1 VVRRSITVPRSACP
15 PRPRWGAGVVVSIAS
30 LIAAAPASAQ
40 WTEEVTLENAAFD
53 TPRAPSAVVHAGPR
67 FDRTRPLRLVVFIHG
82 WRGCA
87 RALAGSGEVRCGRR
101 AVDGWGLADR
111 FDEGRSDALFVVP
124 QLAFMTRDGSAGRF
138 AEPGR
143 FAAFLDELLGALEAR
158 LGEGASLARVE
169 SIALMAHSAGYETTL
184 AILDR
189 GGVDRLVRAVV
200 LFDALYRGHPR
211 FARWVLADPTRR
223 LVSLHAARGRTA
235 SQSRLLAVALRERL
249 GGALSVDEEGAVAD
263 LLRAHRV
270 VIAPAGAPHG
280 DVPAQH
286 LPELLRVLLPAR
298 AQP

>member
-1 VVRRSITVPRSACP
+1 MVRCTVAALAL
-15 PRPRWGAGVVVSIAS
+15 GLLAAS
-30 LIAAAPASAQ
+30 PAAAQ
-40 WTEEVTLENAAFD
+40 WTEEVTLRNAAFE
-53 TPRAPSAVVHAGPR
+53 TPGVPSAVVHAGPA
-67 FDRTRPLRLVVFIHG
+67 FDASRPLRLVVFIHG

-87 RALAGSGEVRCGRR
+87 RQLARSGEVRCRRR

-111 FDEGRSDALFVVP
+111 FDEGRSDALFIVP

-138 AEPGR
+138 AEEGR
-143 FAAFLDELLGALEAR
+143 FRAFLDELLGALASR
-158 LGEGASLARVE
+158 LGEGASMARVE

-189 GGVDRLVRAVV
+189 GGVDPLVRAVV

-211 FARWVLADPTRR
+211 FAQWVLGAPTRR
-223 LVSLHAARGRTA
+223 LVSIHGARGRTA
-235 SQSRLLAVALRERL
+235 SQSRLLALRLREPL
-249 GGALSVDEEGAVAD
+249 GDAMAVDEDGAIGD

-280 DVPAQH
+280 DVPAHH

-298 AQP
+298 GQP

>member
-1 VVRRSITVPRSACP
+1 VLRLSTLAALAL
-15 PRPRWGAGVVVSIAS
+15 G
-30 LIAAAPASAQ
+30 LLAAPASAQ
-40 WTEEVTLENAAFD
+40 WTEEVTLQNAAFED
-53 TPRAPSAVVHAGPR
+53 AGVPSAVVHAGPA
-67 FDRTRPLRLVVFIHG
+67 FDASRPLRLVVFVHG

-87 RALAGSGEVRCGRR
+87 RQLAASGPVRCRRR
-101 AVDGWGLADR
+101 AVEGWGLADR

-143 FAAFLDELLGALEAR
+143 FRAFVEELLGALEAR
-158 LGEGASLARVE
+158 LGERASLSRVE

-189 GGVDRLVRAVV
+189 GGVDRLVRTVV

-211 FARWVLADPTRR
+211 FARWVLGDATRR
-223 LVSLHAARGRTA
+223 LISIHAAQGRTA
-235 SQSRLLAVALRERL
+235 SQSRLLAMALREPL
-249 GGALSVDEEGAVAD
+249 GDAMSVDEEGAVAD
-263 LLRAHRV
+263 LVRAHRV

-280 DVPAQH
+280 DVPAHH

-298 AQP
+298 GQP